1 MQRKTKFKIIFYSIG
16 FISFALLPYVLTQNS
31 ADDTQRFAP
40 LPSYNTSDSAHP
52 FLSRLKGAASRL
64 FSWGKQDPQSDAQ
77 QAVNAIDADTAAALN
92 KATTN
97 EVLASLTPA
106 KKSTTQT
113 KTLAA
118 AGSPEAQAAAATA
131 EEQQAAAEEA
141 QAEQAKNAALFAAAP
156 SAAYAGT
163 SPSSPRANAL
173 NAQGR
178 NQNYSGAYNN
188 LPRGSKSGSLAD
200 LIAQNDAR
208 LVQMN
213 LFSPANARAAIRRSR
228 AAGKNKGSYKA
239 RFAKASNALKNAA
252 ISRARAKTYTYGYAG
267 TPAAAITINSPEVQ
281 REMMLQTQELNSI
294 FDQQLTLAIQE
305 TEMNHNERV
314 NDLETLMSLPEV
326 VVIPP
331 PTTPEDTETS
341 NPVANAPVINKQ
353 EGENGDKDN
362 DSTKSPIKTK
372 PAYWHDDE
380 NNKNSSLPPSEG
392 NDSLL
397 EVENDPLFEKE
408 DTSHG
413 PVIFV
418 LDNNSYSPQTTS
430 DEQPVTE
437 IYQRC
442 KDKSCWYVANKPTKF
457 NDVFPL
463 SNVLGGPIIGDPLN
477 KRPLYQKPIG
487 ADRPQIKGPNTMPE
501 NLSDKANYLPYNDDD
516 IVSMLNLGHP
526 IFVGNLTTAKK
537 MLGFIDPNDPKPAL
551 LKIYP
556 NPFSEEVGDEN
567 ANPSQGNNIGKEKQ
581 TTSFANLPEEQIPQA
596 VQAAFEGPLEIMDA
610 KAAADEDAANTVI
623 VTMQTKEALNNK
635 K

>member
-118 AGSPEAQAAAATA
+118 AGSPEAQAAAAAA

-163 SPSSPRANAL
+163 SPNSPRANAL

-252 ISRARAKTYTYGYAG
+252 VSRARAKTYTYGYAG

-294 FDQQLTLAIQE
+294 FDQQLTLAIE
-305 TEMNHNERV
+305 DSGVNENTRI
-314 NDLETLMSLPEV
+314 NELGAIMSLSPTPSATLQNSGDTDVKNIAGLSPMASEENKSRSV
-326 VVIPP
+326 SSSTGEP
-331 PTTPEDTETS
+331 PTTYIPSAFEHKNGLPDVDSNPED
-341 NPVANAPVINKQ
+341 
-353 EGENGDKDN
+353 
-362 DSTKSPIKTK
+362 DSDF
-372 PAYWHDDE
+372 DD
-380 NNKNSSLPPSEG
+380 SEQA
-392 NDSLL
+392 
-397 EVENDPLFEKE
+397 EEKL
-408 DTSHG
+408 
-413 PVIFV
+413 VFV
-418 LDNNSYSPQTTS
+418 LDHNTFPAKATPLEDLDPGKKEVLDRQYQTAKEATS
-430 DEQPVTE
+430 AISGDGPSWQIASDSTNKNDIESLSK
-437 IYQRC
+437 IL
-442 KDKSCWYVANKPTKF
+442 DKSIGIPLGSDIPKTSACDELNYCPKNDKDMRRIIASAEQMFVF
-457 NDVFPL
+457 N
-463 SNVLGGPIIGDPLN
+463 
-477 KRPLYQKPIG
+477 
-487 ADRPQIKGPNTMPE
+487 
-501 NLSDKANYLPYNDDD
+501 LP
-516 IVSMLNLGHP
+516 
-526 IFVGNLTTAKK
+526 TAKE
-537 MLGFIDPNDPKPAL
+537 MLPLADPNDPTPLAKKILVNPYSLGGSDTEQAAANAVPASP
-551 LKIYP
+551 I
-556 NPFSEEVGDEN
+556 PF
-567 ANPSQGNNIGKEKQ
+567 AAWPS
-581 TTSFANLPEEQIPQA
+581 EQIQDA
-596 VQAAFEGPLEIMDA
+596 YQSALELSEILMDA

-623 VTMQTKEALNNK
+623 VTEQTKEALNNK